1 MLTAFKWVNCKLMIG
16 YARLIS
22 AGPVGNL
29 AQRQVPPP
37 DQEKRLSL
45 LYYFVQF
52 ISFVPGL
59 CYFWH
64 PVVLMVGLVLY
75 RLYTLYKGRDSFL
88 LGTDL
93 FLIPLGFIAFDN

>member
-1 MLTAFKWVNCKLMIG
+1 M
-16 YARLIS
+16 
-22 AGPVGNL
+22 
-29 AQRQVPPP
+29 
-37 DQEKRLSL
+37 
-45 LYYFVQF
+45 
-52 ISFVPGL
+52 